1 MLLWA
6 YCAHKE
12 CRHFMNNTERDKEH
26 VITYFDLVG
35 DDNEKYM
42 KIDYLL
48 LGICVNN
55 LSI

>member
-35 DDNEKYM
+35 DDNEKHM